1 MNNIGA
7 GKLLETTVYMKWIS
21 SLLVPGEGGTGQV
34 PVPGEGGTGHEPVVA
49 GAAGLPGSQTENRL
63 Q

>member
-1 MNNIGA
+1 
-7 GKLLETTVYMKWIS
+7 MKWIS

-34 PVPGEGGTGHEPVVA
+34 PVPVEGGTGHEPVVA